1 LTVTDHNIDREQLAR
16 LAEMGQE
23 WEDDATPA
31 AHPLLVAALA
41 IGAACIALAFLAF
54 FWGRV

>member
-1 LTVTDHNIDREQLAR
+1 MTDHNIDREQLAR
-16 LAEMGQE
+16 LAEIGQE
-23 WEDDATPA
+23 WEDDATPPA
-31 AHPLLVAALA
+31 PPLLIAALA

>member
-1 LTVTDHNIDREQLAR
+1 MTDRNTDREQIAS

-23 WEDDATPA
+23 WDNDDTPP
-31 AHPLLVAALA
+31 AHPLLIAALA
-41 IGAACIALAFLAF
+41 IGSACIALAFLAF